1 MIKDLLVYIKGSLL
15 KRLTRSGLTIF
26 SIVLGIMAIYALLS
40 FGQGLQKYVD
50 DVAADIGTNKIMV
63 QPKGFGPPGS
73 TSENFD
79 IDDKEFLAKQNGVQI
94 VASTYMNQIEI
105 KQDPDKKGK
114 WVYVMSIPPDKDEMD
129 LLYFSYEV
137 DTGRMLKAGDRNK
150 VVLGHNYMEANKIFE
165 KPLKLGNKIYINDM
179 AYEIIGFIEPIG
191 NPQDDSNVH
200 IPESATMDVFG
211 VEDEYNFMYIETDM
225 QANATELA
233 ERLTEKFRKEK
244 GQKEGQEDFFITSFA
259 QQMEVFTSVIT
270 ILNAILVLIAA
281 VSVLVAAVNIA
292 NTMYTAVLERTKEIG
307 VMKAIG
313 SRNSYIMSIFVIES
327 GVLGFVGGLLG
338 IFVGFLVAKAAGAVA
353 AGAGYEFLKPFFPW
367 WLTLGCIVFA
377 TAVGTLSGFLPARQA
392 AKLRPVDA
400 LRYE

>member
-1 MIKDLLVYIKGSLL
+1 MIRDLMAYIKGSLL
-15 KRLTRSGLTIF
+15 KRLTRSSLTIF

-50 DVAADIGTNKIMV
+50 DVAADVGTNKILV

-73 TSENFD
+73 TSKNFER
-79 IDDKEFLAKQNGVQI
+79 DDAEFLARQNGVQL
-94 VASTYMNQIEI
+94 VASSYMSQIEV
-105 KQDPDKKGK
+105 KEDLDKKGK
-114 WVYVMSIPPDKDEMD
+114 WVYVMAIPLEKEEMELMFFSFDLERGRLFKDSDK
-129 LLYFSYEV
+129 Y
-137 DTGRMLKAGDRNK
+137 KAI
-150 VVLGHNYMEANKIFE
+150 LGYNYQLPLKIFE
-165 KPLKLGNKIYINDM
+165 KPLKLGDKVYINGQQF
-179 AYEIIGFIEPIG
+179 EIIGFMESIG
-191 NPQDDSNVH
+191 NPNDDSNVY
-200 IPESATMDVFG
+200 IPETASLAAFG
-211 VEDEYNFMYIETDM
+211 VEDEYNFIYIETDV

-233 ERLTEKFRKEK
+233 ERLTERLRKEK

-259 QQMEVFTSVIT
+259 QQLEIFTNVIT

-292 NTMYTAVLERTKEIG
+292 NTMYTAVIERTKEIG

-313 SRNSYIMSIFVIES
+313 SRNSYIMGIFVIES
-327 GVLGFVGGLLG
+327 GVLGLVGGLFG
-338 IFVGFLVAKAAGAVA
+338 IFLGWIVAKTAGGIA
-353 AGAGYEFLKPFFPW
+353 AGAGYEFLQPFFPW
-367 WLTLGCIVFA
+367 WLTLGCVLFA